1 MQFSPYFVLGIF
13 LVYFLFLFC
22 IAWLTSR
29 KIDQTSFFNGNRK
42 SPWYII
48 SIGMIGT
55 SISGVTFV
63 SVPGMVAGS
72 HFAYLQM
79 VMGFVIGYL
88 VVALVLLPLYYRL
101 NLHSIYGYLQTRYG
115 RCAYKTGSSFFM
127 VSRTLG
133 SAIRLMVVAL
143 VLQQL
148 VFSPLHIPFWMA
160 TVVTITL
167 IYLYSFKG
175 GVKTIIW
182 TDFFQTLILIS
193 AILLSL
199 FYVCDRMDLSIF
211 KAIKYVAQSDYS
223 NVFDWDYNSPRFF
236 WKQFFAGI
244 FTVVT
249 MTGLDQDMMQKNLSC
264 KTLKEAQKN
273 MYWHGTA
280 YLPINL
286 LFLSLGALLYLYA
299 GQINLDLPMHPDKVY
314 AFMATNGSLPAVVG
328 VLFILGIV
336 AAAYSSADSAL
347 TALTTSFTL
356 DILGMKTQDPNI
368 NRVRKWVHLGI
379 ALVFIG
385 LIIFFEKIQS
395 GSVIDVVY
403 QVASYTYGP
412 LLGMYAFG
420 LMTKRT
426 VRDRWI
432 PLICILAPLSCFLL
446 NMYSEELFSGYKF
459 GFELLILNGFTTA
472 SGLWIASIGVTKK
485 TII

>member
-29 KIDQTSFFNGNRK
+29 KVDQTSFFNGNRK
-42 SPWYII
+42 SPWYIV
-48 SIGMIGT
+48 SVGMIGT

-63 SVPGMVAGS
+63 SVPGMVAHS
-72 HFAYLQM
+72 QFAYLQM
-79 VMGFVIGYL
+79 VLGFVIGYL

-115 RCAYKTGSSFFM
+115 RCAYKTGASFFM

-148 VFSPLHIPFWMA
+148 VFAPLHIPFWMA
-160 TVVTITL
+160 TVLTITL
-167 IYLYSFKG
+167 IFLYSFKG

-182 TDFFQTLILIS
+182 TDFFQTLVLIS
-193 AILLSL
+193 TILLSL
-199 FYVCDRMDLSIF
+199 YFVCDRMDLSF
-211 KAIKYVAQSDYS
+211 GKAINALSQSNYAHI
-223 NVFDWDYNSPRFF
+223 FDWDYNSPRYF

-264 KTLKEAQKN
+264 KTLKDAQKN

-280 YLPINL
+280 YLPMNL

-299 GQINLDLPMHPDKVY
+299 NQMNLSLPMHPDKMY

-328 VLFILGIV
+328 VLFVLGIV

-356 DILGMKTQDPNI
+356 DILGMKTQDPAI
-368 NRVRKWVHLGI
+368 VRVRKWVHLGI
-379 ALVFIG
+379 AVVFIL
-385 LIIFFEKIQS
+385 LIIVFEKIQS

-420 LMTKRT
+420 MITKRT
-426 VRDRWI
+426 VRDGWI
-432 PLICILAPLSCFLL
+432 PLICILSPLTCFVL
-446 NMYSEELFSGYKF
+446 NYYSVDLFGGYKF
-459 GFELLILNGFTTA
+459 GFELLIYNGLLTA
-472 SGLWIASIGVTKK
+472 TGLLIASIGISKK